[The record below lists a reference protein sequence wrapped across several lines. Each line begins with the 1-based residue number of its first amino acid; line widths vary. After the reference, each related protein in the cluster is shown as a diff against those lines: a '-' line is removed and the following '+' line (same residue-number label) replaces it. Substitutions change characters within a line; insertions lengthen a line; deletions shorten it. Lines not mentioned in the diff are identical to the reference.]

1 MDAMPAWALALNY
14 WLHMLATVVWLGSL
28 SALALLVLP
37 AAARTLD
44 SDAQIRFVTNLQS
57 RLESLSWGCMF
68 LLVATGMFQM
78 SGDANFTGLISTENA
93 WSAAMLAKHLLI
105 LVMGAFS
112 VWMSWGL
119 LPEIRRA
126 LIRYKKSG
134 DPAEVLALRKR
145 EARLMGVSMVMAL
158 AILAITAVMQVL

>member
-1 MDAMPAWALALNY
+1 MDAMPAWALALTY

-28 SALALLVLP
+28 SALVLLVLP
-37 AAARTLD
+37 AAARTLNPE
-44 SDAQIRFVTNLQS
+44 AQAALINAIQP
-57 RLESLSWGCMF
+57 RLETLSWGSMA

-78 SGDANFTGLISTENA
+78 SGDENFTGLISTENT
-93 WSAAMLAKHLLI
+93 WSAAMLTKHLLV

-126 LIRYKKSG
+126 ILRYKKSG
-134 DPAEVLALRKR
+134 DPSEVLALRQR
-145 EARLMGVSMVMAL
+145 EARLMRVSLAMAL
-158 AILAITAVMQVL
+158 LILAVTATMQVL

>member
-28 SALALLVLP
+28 SALTYLVLP
-37 AAARTLD
+37 AAARTLEP
-44 SDAQIRFVTNLQS
+44 DAQIAFINNVQA
-57 RLESLSWGCMF
+57 RLESLSWGCVF

-93 WSAAMLAKHLLI
+93 WSAAMLAKHLLVI
-105 LVMGAFS
+105 VMGAFS

-145 EARLMGVSMVMAL
+145 EAILMRVSLAMAL
-158 AILAITAVMQVL
+158 VILAVTATMQVL